1 MGAALVGTFLGILL
15 SYGFMNPLAGR
26 MDFLGAAE
34 MNFFR
39 TIATV
44 MQGFVNDLP
53 PKVAL
58 DHARRGVATEFRMH
72 REELD
77 KLFAEVEAS

>member
-1 MGAALVGTFLGILL
+1 MD
-15 SYGFMNPLAGR
+15 PLAAR
-26 MDFLGAAE
+26 MEFLGAAE

-58 DHARRGVATEFRMH
+58 DHARRGVATRVSH
-72 REELD
+72 APRGTG
-77 KLFAEVEAS
+77 

>member
-1 MGAALVGTFLGILL
+1 
-15 SYGFMNPLAGR
+15 
-26 MDFLGAAE
+26 
-34 MNFFR
+34 MNFFN
-39 TIATV
+39 TIAKV

-58 DHARRGVATEFRMH
+58 DHARRGVATEYRID
-72 REELD
+72 REALD

>member
-1 MGAALVGTFLGILL
+1 
-15 SYGFMNPLAGR
+15 MNPLAGR
-26 MDFLGAAE
+26 MDSLGHAE
-34 MNFFR
+34 MNYFR

-58 DHARRGVATEFRMH
+58 DHARRGVSTEYRMH

>member
-1 MGAALVGTFLGILL
+1 
-15 SYGFMNPLAGR
+15 
-26 MDFLGAAE
+26 

-58 DHARRGVATEFRMH
+58 DHARRGVATEFRIH
-72 REELD
+72 CEDLD